1 MVEGSALW
9 FGAAGFEV
17 LGVAE
22 VGAELVVE
30 VETTRAVTGCSTC
43 GTRGA
48 EGPAVGHGAGHAG
61 GVAPGAGAVA

>member
-30 VETTRAVTGCSTC
+30 VETTRAVIGCSTC
-43 GTRGA
+43 GTR
-48 EGPAVGHGAGHAG
+48 AVPVTSTSNATQLVIGSSGSASR
-61 GVAPGAGAVA
+61 